1 MPQFDI
7 LTIGAQLF
15 GLLTIFYFFYYY
27 SINTVLPQFIEI
39 KKFRTKKMTKNS
51 KLITTITNDV
61 KSNLWLINF
70 CYKQFLNK

>member
-15 GLLTIFYFFYYY
+15 GLLTILYCFYYY

-39 KKFRTKKMTKNS
+39 KKFRTKKMTKND
-51 KLITTITNDV
+51 KLIKKITTDIT
-61 KSNLWLINF
+61 SNLWVINF
-70 CYKQFLNK
+70 CYKKFLNK